1 MKLEIGKL
9 YKLHFDRIL
18 SNNSGSQ
25 SYARAGSICLLL
37 DFNPRKNNN
46 LGYNKFK
53 VLTED
58 GIIGWTETG
67 LKPEILFTTSIE

>member
-25 SYARAGSICLLL
+25 SYARAESICLLL
-37 DFNPRKNNN
+37 DYSPRKNNN

-58 GIIGWTETG
+58 GIIGWIETG